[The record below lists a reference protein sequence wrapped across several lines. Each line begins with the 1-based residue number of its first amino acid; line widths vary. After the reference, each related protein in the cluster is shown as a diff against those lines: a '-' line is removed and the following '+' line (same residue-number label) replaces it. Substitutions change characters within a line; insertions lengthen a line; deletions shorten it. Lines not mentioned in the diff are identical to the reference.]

1 MSTIENDVRETV
13 HYIATDP
20 EGEFHGILWDLG
32 VDPGTIP
39 EDQLHQAAAR
49 YARAALAVAAT
60 RMAATLDEVV
70 QCRRRKT
77 SDRVVVANTSEALA
91 QMVAADRLA
100 ETPSASW

>member
-1 MSTIENDVRETV
+1 MITIENDVRETIQ
-13 HYIATDP
+13 HIATDP
-20 EGEFHGILWDLG
+20 EGEFHGILRDLG
-32 VDPGTIP
+32 LDPETIP

-49 YARAALAVAAT
+49 YARAALAVAVT
-60 RMAATLDEVV
+60 RLAATLDDVV

-77 SDRVVVANTSEALA
+77 SDRVVVAYTSEAIA